1 MLRINFYTACS
12 LREQKNGGIISA
24 YIFKSRFDFKMI
36 QIKEKSGDLDIR
48 ELEILER
55 LESNGHLTQRDL
67 SKEVGIALG
76 LVNHLLK
83 KMVTKGWIKIKN
95 IDAKK
100 IRYLITP
107 EGAKEKS
114 SLLYKRVESTIHFY
128 LEAKM
133 VIKDKVIHLK
143 NEGIEGVSIYGINHI
158 SEVLFI
164 VLKEL
169 GLELAYVVDDNKEGE
184 VWFGYTVVN
193 MNEFVKSN
201 TNVLIIAS
209 FDKEEIADF
218 YKEHENVKVVVL
230 RE

>member
-1 MLRINFYTACS
+1 M
-12 LREQKNGGIISA
+12 
-24 YIFKSRFDFKMI
+24 
-36 QIKEKSGDLDIR
+36 KEKPGNLDIR
-48 ELEILER
+48 ELAILEK
-55 LESNGHLTQRDL
+55 LENNGHLTQRDL

-107 EGAKEKS
+107 EGAREKS

-128 LEAKM
+128 LDAKR
-133 VIKDKVIHLK
+133 VIKEKVEHLK
-143 NEGIEGVSIYGINHI
+143 GDGVKSVSIYGINHI

-169 GLELAYVVDDNKEGE
+169 GLELVCVVDDNMKGE
-184 VWFGYTVVN
+184 EWFGYTVVD
-193 MNEFVKSN
+193 MDEFLASG
-201 TNVLIIAS
+201 TDILIHAS
-209 FDKEEIADF
+209 FDKNEIDSF
-218 YKEHENVKVVVL
+218 CIEQEDVKVVAL

>member
-1 MLRINFYTACS
+1 
-12 LREQKNGGIISA
+12 
-24 YIFKSRFDFKMI
+24 MI

-55 LESNGHLTQRDL
+55 LENNGHLTQRDL
-67 SKEVGIALG
+67 SREVGIALG

-107 EGAKEKS
+107 EGAREKS

-128 LEAKM
+128 LEAKR
-133 VIKDKVIHLK
+133 VIKGKIIHLK
-143 NEGIEGVSIYGINHI
+143 NEGIEDISIYGINHI

-169 GLELAYVVDDNKEGE
+169 GLELASVVEEKKEGE
-184 VWFGYTVVN
+184 VWFGYNVIG
-193 MNEFVKSN
+193 MEEFVENKDS
-201 TNVLIIAS
+201 VLIFAS
-209 FDKEEIADF
+209 FDQSEIDSFCKEYED
-218 YKEHENVKVVVL
+218 VKVVAL

>member
-1 MLRINFYTACS
+1 M
-12 LREQKNGGIISA
+12 REDTGN
-24 YIFKSRFDFKMI
+24 
-36 QIKEKSGDLDIR
+36 LDVR

-55 LESNGHLTQRDL
+55 VENNGHLTQREL
-67 SKEVGIALG
+67 SREVGIALG

-83 KMVTKGWIKIKN
+83 KMVQKGWIKIKN

-107 EGAKEKS
+107 EGAMEKS

-128 LEAKM
+128 LDAKR
-133 VIKDKVIHLK
+133 VIKEKVEHLK
-143 NEGIEGVSIYGINHI
+143 DDGVKSVSIYGINHI

-169 GLELAYVVDDNKEGE
+169 SLEINSVVDEKREGKE
-184 VWFGYTVVN
+184 WFGYKVIG
-193 MNEFVKSN
+193 MDQFVKSN
-201 TNVLIIAS
+201 ASVLIFAS
-209 FDKEEIADF
+209 FDKEKIDDF
-218 YKEHENVKVVVL
+218 CKEQENVKVVAL

>member
-1 MLRINFYTACS
+1 
-12 LREQKNGGIISA
+12 
-24 YIFKSRFDFKMI
+24 MI
-36 QIKEKSGDLDIR
+36 QIKEKSGDLDVR
-48 ELEILER
+48 ELEILEM
-55 LESNGHLTQRDL
+55 LENNGHLTQRDL

-83 KMVTKGWIKIKN
+83 KMVNKGWIKIKN

-128 LEAKM
+128 LDAKR
-133 VIKDKVIHLK
+133 VIKEKVVHLK
-143 NEGIEGVSIYGINHI
+143 NEGIENVSIYGINHI

-184 VWFGYTVVN
+184 VWFGYTVVK
-193 MNEFVKSN
+193 MDEFVKSS
-201 TNVLIIAS
+201 TNVLILAS
-209 FDKEEIADF
+209 FNKEEIDGF
-218 YKEHENVKVVVL
+218 CKEQENVKVVLL

>member
-128 LEAKM
+128 LEAKR

>member
-1 MLRINFYTACS
+1 M
-12 LREQKNGGIISA
+12 
-24 YIFKSRFDFKMI
+24 
-36 QIKEKSGDLDIR
+36 KEKPDNLDNR
-48 ELEILER
+48 ELAILEK
-55 LESNGHLTQRDL
+55 LENNGHLTQRDL

-107 EGAKEKS
+107 EGAREKS

-128 LEAKM
+128 LDAKR
-133 VIKDKVIHLK
+133 VIKEKVEHLK
-143 NEGIEGVSIYGINHI
+143 GDGVKSVSIYGINHI

-169 GLELAYVVDDNKEGE
+169 GLELGYAVDDNKKGE
-184 VWFGYTVVN
+184 EWFGYTIVN
-193 MNEFVKSN
+193 MDEFLASGAGI
-201 TNVLIIAS
+201 LIHAS
-209 FDKEEIADF
+209 FDKNEINSFCIEQED
-218 YKEHENVKVVVL
+218 VKVVAL
-230 RE
+230 RD

>member
-1 MLRINFYTACS
+1 
-12 LREQKNGGIISA
+12 
-24 YIFKSRFDFKMI
+24 MI
-36 QIKEKSGDLDIR
+36 QIKEKSGNLDIR

-55 LESNGHLTQRDL
+55 LEGNGHLTQRDL

-83 KMVTKGWIKIKN
+83 KMVKKGWIKIKN
-95 IDAKK
+95 IDSKK

-107 EGAKEKS
+107 EGAREKS

-128 LEAKM
+128 LEAKR

-143 NEGIEGVSIYGINHI
+143 KEGIEDVSIYGINHI

-169 GLELAYVVDDNKEGE
+169 GLELKSVVDDKKEGE
-184 VWFGYTVVN
+184 EWFGYKVIGIDQ
-193 MNEFVKSN
+193 FVKSN
-201 TNVLIIAS
+201 TGVLILAS
-209 FDKEEIADF
+209 FDKEEIDGF
-218 YKEHENVKVVVL
+218 CNEQEDVKVVVL

>member
-1 MLRINFYTACS
+1 M
-12 LREQKNGGIISA
+12 
-24 YIFKSRFDFKMI
+24 
-36 QIKEKSGDLDIR
+36 KEKPGELDIR
-48 ELEILER
+48 ELAILEK
-55 LESNGHLTQRDL
+55 LENNGHLTQRDL

-107 EGAKEKS
+107 EGAREKS

-128 LEAKM
+128 LDAKR
-133 VIKDKVIHLK
+133 VIKEKVEHLK
-143 NEGIEGVSIYGINHI
+143 GDGVKSVSIYGINHI

-169 GLELAYVVDDNKEGE
+169 GLELVCVVDDNMKGE
-184 VWFGYTVVN
+184 EWFGYTVVD
-193 MNEFVKSN
+193 MDEFLASG
-201 TNVLIIAS
+201 TDILIHAS
-209 FDKEEIADF
+209 FDKNEIDSF
-218 YKEHENVKVVVL
+218 CIEQEDVKVVAL

>member
-1 MLRINFYTACS
+1 
-12 LREQKNGGIISA
+12 
-24 YIFKSRFDFKMI
+24 MI

-55 LESNGHLTQRDL
+55 LENNGHLTQRDL
-67 SKEVGIALG
+67 SKDVGIALG

-95 IDAKK
+95 IDSKK

-128 LEAKM
+128 LEAKR

-143 NEGIEGVSIYGINHI
+143 NEGIEDVSIYGINHI

-169 GLELAYVVDDNKEGE
+169 GLELNSVVDEKEEGKE
-184 VWFGYTVVN
+184 WFGYKVIGIDQ
-193 MNEFVKSN
+193 FVKSN
-201 TNVLIIAS
+201 TSVLILAS
-209 FDKEEIADF
+209 FDKEEIDGF
-218 YKEHENVKVVVL
+218 CKEQENVKVVVL

>member
-1 MLRINFYTACS
+1 
-12 LREQKNGGIISA
+12 
-24 YIFKSRFDFKMI
+24 MI
-36 QIKEKSGDLDIR
+36 QIKEKLGDLDIR

-55 LESNGHLTQRDL
+55 LENNGHLTQRDL

-95 IDAKK
+95 IDSKK

-107 EGAKEKS
+107 EGAREKS

-128 LEAKM
+128 LEAKR
-133 VIKDKVIHLK
+133 VIKDKIIHLK
-143 NEGIEGVSIYGINHI
+143 NEGIEDVSIYGINHI
-158 SEVLFI
+158 SEVLYI

-169 GLELAYVVDDNKEGE
+169 GLELVSVVEEKKEGE
-184 VWFGYTVVN
+184 EWFGYKVIG
-193 MNEFVKSN
+193 MDEFVKSN
-201 TNVLIIAS
+201 TNVLILAS
-209 FDKEEIADF
+209 LDKEEIDCF
-218 YKEHENVKVVVL
+218 CKEQEGLKLVIL

>member
-1 MLRINFYTACS
+1 
-12 LREQKNGGIISA
+12 
-24 YIFKSRFDFKMI
+24 MI
-36 QIKEKSGDLDIR
+36 QMKEKYGNPDIR

-55 LESNGHLTQRDL
+55 LENNGHLTQRDL

-107 EGAKEKS
+107 EGAREKS
-114 SLLYKRVESTIHFY
+114 SLLYNRVESTIHFY
-128 LEAKM
+128 LEAKR

-143 NEGIEGVSIYGINHI
+143 NEGIEDVSIYGINHI

-169 GLELAYVVDDNKEGE
+169 GLELASVVEEKKQGE
-184 VWFGYTVVN
+184 KWFGYDVIG
-193 MNEFVKSN
+193 MEEFVKNKDS
-201 TNVLIIAS
+201 VLVFAS
-209 FDKEEIADF
+209 FDQSEIDRFCKEYEG
-218 YKEHENVKVVVL
+218 VKVVVL

>member
-1 MLRINFYTACS
+1 M
-12 LREQKNGGIISA
+12 
-24 YIFKSRFDFKMI
+24 
-36 QIKEKSGDLDIR
+36 KEKPGNLDIR
-48 ELEILER
+48 ELAILEK
-55 LESNGHLTQRDL
+55 LENNGHLTQRDL

-107 EGAKEKS
+107 EGAREKS
-114 SLLYKRVESTIHFY
+114 GLLYKRVESTIHFY
-128 LEAKM
+128 LDAKR
-133 VIKDKVIHLK
+133 VIKEKVEHLK
-143 NEGIEGVSIYGINHI
+143 GDGVKSVSIYGINHI

-169 GLELAYVVDDNKEGE
+169 GLELGYVVDDNKKGE
-184 VWFGYTVVN
+184 EWFGYTIVN
-193 MNEFVKSN
+193 MDEFLASGAGI
-201 TNVLIIAS
+201 LIHAS
-209 FDKEEIADF
+209 FDKNEIDSF
-218 YKEHENVKVVVL
+218 CIEQEDVKVVAL

>member
-1 MLRINFYTACS
+1 
-12 LREQKNGGIISA
+12 
-24 YIFKSRFDFKMI
+24 
-36 QIKEKSGDLDIR
+36 
-48 ELEILER
+48 
-55 LESNGHLTQRDL
+55 
-67 SKEVGIALG
+67 
-76 LVNHLLK
+76 
-83 KMVTKGWIKIKN
+83 
-95 IDAKK
+95 
-100 IRYLITP
+100 
-107 EGAKEKS
+107 
-114 SLLYKRVESTIHFY
+114 
-128 LEAKM
+128 M

>member
-1 MLRINFYTACS
+1 
-12 LREQKNGGIISA
+12 
-24 YIFKSRFDFKMI
+24 MI
-36 QIKEKSGDLDIR
+36 QIKEKSGDLDNR

-55 LESNGHLTQRDL
+55 LENNGHLTQRDL

-95 IDAKK
+95 IDSKK

-107 EGAKEKS
+107 EGAREKS

-128 LEAKM
+128 LDAKR

-143 NEGIEGVSIYGINHI
+143 NEGIEDVSIYGINHI

-169 GLELAYVVDDNKEGE
+169 DLELASVVEEKKEGKE
-184 VWFGYTVVN
+184 WFGYNVIG
-193 MNEFVKSN
+193 MEEFVENKDS
-201 TNVLIIAS
+201 VLIFSS
-209 FDKEEIADF
+209 FDQSEIDRFCKEYED
-218 YKEHENVKVVVL
+218 VKVVAL

>member
-1 MLRINFYTACS
+1 MIN
-12 LREQKNGGIISA
+12 
-24 YIFKSRFDFKMI
+24 KM
-36 QIKEKSGDLDIR
+36 KEKSGNLDIR

-55 LESNGHLTQRDL
+55 LENNGHLTQRDL

-107 EGAKEKS
+107 EGAREKS

-128 LEAKM
+128 LEAKR
-133 VIKDKVIHLK
+133 VIKDKIIHLK
-143 NEGIEGVSIYGINHI
+143 NEGIEDVSIYGVNHI

-169 GLELAYVVDDNKEGE
+169 GLELASVVEEKRAGE
-184 VWFGYTVVN
+184 EWFGYNVIG
-193 MNEFVKSN
+193 MEEFLKNQDS
-201 TNVLIIAS
+201 VLVFAS
-209 FDKEEIADF
+209 FDQREIDSFCKEFED
-218 YKEHENVKVVVL
+218 VKVVVL

>member
-1 MLRINFYTACS
+1 M
-12 LREQKNGGIISA
+12 REETGN
-24 YIFKSRFDFKMI
+24 
-36 QIKEKSGDLDIR
+36 LDVR

-55 LESNGHLTQRDL
+55 LENNGHLTQREL

-107 EGAKEKS
+107 EGAREKS

-128 LEAKM
+128 LEAKR
-133 VIKDKVIHLK
+133 VIKDKIIHLK
-143 NEGIEGVSIYGINHI
+143 NEGIENVSIYGINHI

-169 GLELAYVVDDNKEGE
+169 GLELSSVVEERKEGQE
-184 VWFGYTVVN
+184 WFGYTVVN
-193 MNEFVKSN
+193 MDEFVKSN
-201 TNVLIIAS
+201 TSVLILAS
-209 FDKEEIADF
+209 LDKEEIDCF
-218 YKEHENVKVVVL
+218 CKEQENIKVVVL
-230 RE
+230 RD

>member
-1 MLRINFYTACS
+1 MKDKTGS
-12 LREQKNGGIISA
+12 
-24 YIFKSRFDFKMI
+24 
-36 QIKEKSGDLDIR
+36 LDIR
-48 ELEILER
+48 ELEILEKI
-55 LESNGHLTQRDL
+55 ENNGHLTQRDL

-83 KMVTKGWIKIKN
+83 KMVKKGWIKIKN
-95 IDAKK
+95 IDANR

-107 EGAKEKS
+107 EGAREKS

-128 LEAKM
+128 LEAKR

-143 NEGIEGVSIYGINHI
+143 NEGIKDVSIYGINHI

-169 GLELAYVVDDNKEGE
+169 GLELAYVVDDNRGGD
-184 VWFGYTVVN
+184 VWFGYTIVN
-193 MNEFVKSN
+193 MDEFLKSN
-201 TNVLIIAS
+201 ASVLILAS
-209 FDKEEIADF
+209 FDKKEIDNF
-218 YKEHENVKVVVL
+218 YKEQENVKVVVL

>member
-1 MLRINFYTACS
+1 
-12 LREQKNGGIISA
+12 
-24 YIFKSRFDFKMI
+24 MI

-55 LESNGHLTQRDL
+55 LENNGHLTQRDL

-83 KMVTKGWIKIKN
+83 KMVNKGWIKIKN

-107 EGAKEKS
+107 EGAREKS

-128 LEAKM
+128 LEAKR

-143 NEGIEGVSIYGINHI
+143 NEGIENVSIYGVNHI

-169 GLELAYVVDDNKEGE
+169 GLELTHVVDDSKEGE
-184 VWFGYTVVN
+184 VWFGYNVIG
-193 MNEFVKSN
+193 MDQFVTSN
-201 TNVLIIAS
+201 TTVLILAA
-209 FDKEEIADF
+209 FDKEEIDGF
-218 YKEHENVKVVVL
+218 CKEQENVKVVLL

>member
-1 MLRINFYTACS
+1 MIN
-12 LREQKNGGIISA
+12 
-24 YIFKSRFDFKMI
+24 KM
-36 QIKEKSGDLDIR
+36 KEKPGNLDIR

-55 LESNGHLTQRDL
+55 LENNGHLTQRDL

-83 KMVTKGWIKIKN
+83 KMVTKGWIKIKI

-107 EGAKEKS
+107 EGAREKS

-128 LEAKM
+128 LEAKR
-133 VIKDKVIHLK
+133 VIKDKIIHLK
-143 NEGIEGVSIYGINHI
+143 NEGIEDVSIYGVNHI

-169 GLELAYVVDDNKEGE
+169 GLELASVVEEKRAGE
-184 VWFGYTVVN
+184 EWFGYNVIG
-193 MNEFVKSN
+193 MEEFLKNQDS
-201 TNVLIIAS
+201 VLVFAS
-209 FDKEEIADF
+209 FDQREIDSFCKEFED
-218 YKEHENVKVVVL
+218 VKVVVL